1 MDDDWE
7 KLVGGIPTPLKKM
20 TSSVEMMTFPI
31 HGKKFQT
38 THQYL
43 WLIHINLTT
52 PNSRI
57 GMQDGYAM
65 KHNLKGHWHNYIKT
79 IIKVGMGNRI
89 IWIITVGMF
98 FNFCQTNILFFGQ
111 SKSIQEIPRRPNK
124 TTSRNS
130 TKTHPLLKSPKTPLN
145 NPLYLILFTVSSTIP
160 LLI

>member
-65 KHNLKGHWHNYIKT
+65 KHNLKGH
-79 IIKVGMGNRI
+79 
-89 IWIITVGMF
+89 
-98 FNFCQTNILFFGQ
+98 
-111 SKSIQEIPRRPNK
+111 
-124 TTSRNS
+124 
-130 TKTHPLLKSPKTPLN
+130 
-145 NPLYLILFTVSSTIP
+145 
-160 LLI
+160 